1 MDKALT
7 LELTAETA
15 AELEEIVKELIAEM
29 QRAGEKMKRDKE
41 EIDRLKAETRA
52 ILKQLQAA

>member
-1 MDKALT
+1 MDKVLT

-15 AELEEIVKELIAEM
+15 AEFEEIIKELIVEM

-41 EIDRLKAETRA
+41 EIDRLKVETRA
-52 ILKQLQAA
+52 MIAQLKAA

>member
-1 MDKALT
+1 MNKVLT

-15 AELEEIVKELIAEM
+15 AELEEIVKDLIAEM

-52 ILKQLQAA
+52 ILTQLKAA